1 MERRNKKTKSVG
13 NGEGSL
19 YYSETLKCWI
29 FQYVINN
36 SRKTMKQR
44 KNETVKTFKSRVTDI
59 KSKINNNIYID
70 NSHETIVTLCKD
82 YIDQKYLDKITSPRS
97 YKRDLETLEQI
108 KKTCS
113 KFCNIPIQ
121 KVTIKH
127 IEEAKKEIMNY
138 ANSTIN
144 KIWTLLNKAFYIA
157 CSPSRRIL
165 VYNIMQ
171 DENLRKP
178 ISNKKTKKITA
189 LSHDEY
195 NKLISILENEESNH
209 KYKDI
214 ILMQLISGMRIGEVL
229 ARSKDDYDIKEHTL
243 HIYNTLTEDDNYNV
257 IWSEHTKTFNKR
269 TQIDEGERYL
279 PLDNYLFKNLIQII
293 NRPQKVS
300 SISNIHN
307 LLFWNFEKDTYIS
320 PNEVNSY
327 LNRINKKYNISKEIL
342 STHRLRH
349 TALTRW
355 REAGMELNVIQYL
368 AGHVEGS
375 RITEETYIDTSLAYV
390 KTVLNRIS

>member
-44 KNETVKTFKSRVTDI
+44 KNETVKAFKSRVTDI

-178 ISNKKTKKITA
+178 ISNKKAKKIVA

-214 ILMQLISGMRIGEVL
+214 IFMQLISGMRIGEVL

>member
-1 MERRNKKTKSVG
+1 MKK
-13 NGEGSL
+13 
-19 YYSETLKCWI
+19 
-29 FQYVINN
+29 VI
-36 SRKTMKQR
+36 
-44 KNETVKTFKSRVTDI
+44 I
-59 KSKINNNIYID
+59 K
-70 NSHETIVTLCKD
+70 
-82 YIDQKYLDKITSPRS
+82 
-97 YKRDLETLEQI
+97 
-108 KKTCS
+108 
-113 KFCNIPIQ
+113 
-121 KVTIKH
+121 
-127 IEEAKKEIMNY
+127 
-138 ANSTIN
+138 
-144 KIWTLLNKAFYIA
+144 
-157 CSPSRRIL
+157 
-165 VYNIMQ
+165 
-171 DENLRKP
+171 
-178 ISNKKTKKITA
+178 
-189 LSHDEY
+189 
-195 NKLISILENEESNH
+195 
-209 KYKDI
+209 
-214 ILMQLISGMRIGEVL
+214 VL

-307 LLFWNFEKDTYIS
+307 LLFWNFERDTYIS

>member
-44 KNETVKTFKSRVTDI
+44 KNETVKAFKSRVTDI

-178 ISNKKTKKITA
+178 ISNKKAKKITA

-269 TQIDEGERYL
+269 TQTDEGERYL